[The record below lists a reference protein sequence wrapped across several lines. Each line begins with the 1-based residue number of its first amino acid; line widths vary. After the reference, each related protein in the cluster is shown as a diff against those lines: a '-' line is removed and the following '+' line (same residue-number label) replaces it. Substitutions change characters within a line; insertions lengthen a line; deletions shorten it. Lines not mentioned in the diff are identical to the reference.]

1 VHRHDG
7 LGRRTRPDFIA
18 ALDVSR
24 PSEVGLHYIP
34 PGQPWRNGYV
44 ESFNA
49 RIRDECLNTHSF
61 WSLTQARVVISDWKH
76 DYNHHRRHSSLG
88 YQPPASYAANCTHGH
103 AARLAPRL
111 SRDVRHD
118 E

>member
-1 VHRHDG
+1 MATGKRHSPEQVVRK
-7 LGRRTRPDFIA
+7 LMA
-18 ALDVSR
+18 ADRLLA
-24 PSEVGLHYIP
+24 EGMHYIP
-34 PGQPWRNGYV
+34 PGQPWRNGYL

-49 RIRDECLNTHSF
+49 RIRDECLNTHGF
-61 WSLTQARVVISDWKH
+61 WSLTQTRVVISDWKH